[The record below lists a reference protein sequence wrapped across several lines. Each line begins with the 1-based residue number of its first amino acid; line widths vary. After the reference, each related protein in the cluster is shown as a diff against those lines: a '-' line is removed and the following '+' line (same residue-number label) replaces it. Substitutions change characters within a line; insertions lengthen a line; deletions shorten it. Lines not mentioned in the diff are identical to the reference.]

1 MDEMA
6 KQFNEALDDRI
17 DHRADF
23 KAKRAALSASIR
35 SRLELHVSGLS
46 VPAKKQ
52 KEVAPMLEA
61 LTEQFVSNTINAAK
75 GEVQNRV
82 FAETGVV
89 PPMGKIG
96 EHVCAPLLDHFGEM
110 ALASLTTA
118 NAK

>member
-61 LTEQFVSNTINAAK
+61 LTEQFVMNTVNAAK
-75 GEVQNRV
+75 AEVQNRV
-82 FAETGVV
+82 FAETGMV
-89 PPMGKIG
+89 PPISKIAD
-96 EHVCAPLLDHFGEM
+96 HFCAPLLDKFGEM

-118 NAK
+118 K